1 MSVTKKPRSKHRILV
16 VDDEED
22 IHQITKISL
31 KGLRYQGKR
40 LEFLFATS
48 GKEAVQVM
56 RDEPNIGVVLL
67 DVVMESN
74 SAGLDACRAIREELG
89 NRFVRILLRTGQPGA
104 APEKNVIQE
113 YDIDGYLPKAEL
125 TSVRLFTA
133 VRTSLKAYCELM
145 ELERY
150 RRNLTSIHDCVIN
163 LMSYEPIESTLERIL
178 NTVIEICPCPLAAF
192 HLETFD
198 EEGNSQQYFLYRS
211 SNEDA
216 VQGQADAEHIRSHI
230 AANMRTLNL
239 EESQALDEG
248 FFVPMKMDHE
258 LGYGWIYVE
267 EAKPDE
273 IVRQSLPMLASHG
286 ANALY
291 ATVTQSI
298 MSNREGDIFD
308 QMQI

>member
-1 MSVTKKPRSKHRILV
+1 MSPQNKPRNKHRILV

-31 KGLRYQGKR
+31 KGLRYLGKR

-48 GKEAVQVM
+48 GSEAVEVM
-56 RDEPNIGVVLL
+56 RRESDIGVVLL
-67 DVVMESN
+67 DVVMETNTS
-74 SAGLDACRAIREELG
+74 GLEACRAIREELG
-89 NRFVRILLRTGQPGA
+89 NRMVRILLRTGQPGA

-145 ELERY
+145 ELERH
-150 RRNLTSIHDCVIN
+150 RRNLSSIHDCVIS
-163 LMSYEPIESTLERIL
+163 LTSYEPVEASLERIL
-178 NTVIEICPCPLAAF
+178 NTVVAICPSSLAAF

-211 SNEDA
+211 SNEDDA
-216 VQGQADAEHIRSHI
+216 QGQVDAERIRAKV
-230 AANMRTLNL
+230 AAAMSSINM
-239 EESQALDEG
+239 EESHELEDG
-248 FFVPMKMDHE
+248 FLVPMKMDHE
-258 LGYGWIYVE
+258 LGYGWIYVAAE
-267 EAKPDE
+267 PDE
-273 IVRQSLPMLASHG
+273 IIRQSLPLLASHG

-291 ATVTQSI
+291 ASITQAI
-298 MSNREGDIFD
+298 MSEQKGDFFD

>member
-1 MSVTKKPRSKHRILV
+1 MSVDNKRRPKHRILV

-31 KGLRYQGKR
+31 KGLRYQGRR
-40 LEFLFATS
+40 LEFLYATS
-48 GKEAVQVM
+48 GKQAVQVM
-56 RDEPNIGVVLL
+56 KDEPNIGVILL

-74 SAGLDACRAIREELG
+74 TAGLDACRTIREELG

-150 RRNLTSIHDCVIN
+150 RANLTSIHDCTIN
-163 LMSYEPIESTLERIL
+163 LMSYEPIEATLERIL
-178 NTVIEICPCPLAAF
+178 NTVVEICPSPLAAF

-211 SNEDA
+211 SSEDPA
-216 VQGQADAEHIRSHI
+216 QGQADAEHIRSHI
-230 AANMRTLNL
+230 AANMGSLSMD
-239 EESQALDEG
+239 ESQSLDDG
-248 FFVPMKMDHE
+248 FFVPLKMDHE

-267 EAKPDE
+267 ESEPDE
-273 IVRQSLPMLASHG
+273 IVRQSLPMLAAHG

-298 MSNREGDIFD
+298 MSSREGELFD

>member
-1 MSVTKKPRSKHRILV
+1 MSEDIKNQSKHRILV

-31 KGLRYQGKR
+31 KGLRYQGKK
-40 LEFLFATS
+40 LEFLVATS
-48 GKEAVQVM
+48 GKQAVQIM
-56 RDEPNIGVVLL
+56 KDEPNIGVVLL

-74 SAGLDACRAIREELG
+74 SAGLDACKVIREELN

-104 APEKNVIQE
+104 APEKSVIQE

-163 LMSYEPIESTLERIL
+163 LMSYEPVESTLERIL
-178 NTVIEICPCPLAAF
+178 NTVMEICPCPLAAF

-211 SNEDA
+211 TDEDPI
-216 VQGQADAEHIRSHI
+216 QGKANADHVKQHV
-230 AANMRTLNL
+230 AANMGTLNM
-239 EESQALDEG
+239 EESQALENG
-248 FFVPMKMDHE
+248 FLVPLKMDHE
-258 LGYGWIYVE
+258 LGYGWIFVQD
-267 EAKPDE
+267 ADPDE

-298 MSNREGDIFD
+298 MSNRDGELFD